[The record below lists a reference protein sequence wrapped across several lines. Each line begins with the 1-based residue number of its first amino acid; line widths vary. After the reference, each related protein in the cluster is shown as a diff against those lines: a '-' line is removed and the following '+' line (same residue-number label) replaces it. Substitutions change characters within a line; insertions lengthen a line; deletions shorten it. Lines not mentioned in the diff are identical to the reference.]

1 MSTIVPAN
9 IKRQVG
15 LLMRKKKHSLV
26 FFFVSIFWNHISKE
40 VNDNSY
46 TFFSLS
52 LHLLKIGNFSILSRA
67 D

>member
-1 MSTIVPAN
+1 MSTIVPGN

-15 LLMRKKKHSLV
+15 LLMRKKNIHW
-26 FFFVSIFWNHISKE
+26 FFFCQYFLKSYFKRVK
-40 VNDNSY
+40 DNSY

-52 LHLLKIGNFSILSRA
+52 LHLLKIGNFSTLSRA

>member
-1 MSTIVPAN
+1 MSTIVPGN

-15 LLMRKKKHSLV
+15 LLMRKKT
-26 FFFVSIFWNHISKE
+26 FTGFFVSIFWNHISKE

-52 LHLLKIGNFSILSRA
+52 LHLLKIGNFSTLSKA

>member
-15 LLMRKKKHSLV
+15 LLMRKKNIHC

-52 LHLLKIGNFSILSRA
+52 LHLLKIGNFSTLSRA

>member
-15 LLMRKKKHSLV
+15 LLMRKKTFIG

-52 LHLLKIGNFSILSRA
+52 LHLLKIGNFSTLSRA